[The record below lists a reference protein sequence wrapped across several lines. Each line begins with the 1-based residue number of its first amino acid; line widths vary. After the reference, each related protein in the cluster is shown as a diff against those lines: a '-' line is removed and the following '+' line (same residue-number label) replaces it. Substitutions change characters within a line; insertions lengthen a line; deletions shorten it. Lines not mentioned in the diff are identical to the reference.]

1 MPDGQMGSTE
11 GTFHLDVRTTTC
23 GILQARAELS
33 LFAAMQTSTH
43 SKDAATPRI
52 SPRAND
58 SFLLSLGKRVREL
71 RNRRGLT
78 RKMMAREA
86 DVSERHLAQL
96 ETGEGNVSIVLLRRI
111 AAALHVSLA
120 DLFAAEMET
129 RHEKVLIQ
137 RFLERLPAHRVEDAM
152 ARLLREFGDEDAARR
167 KRVALIGLRGAGKST
182 LGARLGADLNIPFV
196 ELDGEIEKDTGM
208 PLGEIFSLYGQT
220 GYRAIERRSLERVLH
235 EQERAILSVGGGV
248 VSEKETY
255 EYLLSNCYTVWIKA
269 RPEEHM
275 ARVIAQGDLR
285 PIAGGNQAM
294 DDLRRI
300 LGSART
306 ALPESGHVPGHFG
319 KFCRRE
325 FCKTEGRIAGER
337 KTEGEVGGSSGRCSD
352 GTIARK
358 SGTAGLPDGAWQIQ
372 ALEA

>member
-1 MPDGQMGSTE
+1 
-11 GTFHLDVRTTTC
+11 VRYTA
-23 GILQARAELS
+23 GENRPIFIYSML
-33 LFAAMQTSTH
+33 TSAH
-43 SKDAATPRI
+43 SKDAT
-52 SPRAND
+52 SPDLGPESND
-58 SFLLSLGKRVREL
+58 GFLLSLGKRVREL
-71 RNRRGLT
+71 RNRRGMT

-96 ETGEGNVSIVLLRRI
+96 EAGEGNVSIVLLRRI

-120 DLFAAEMET
+120 ELFAAEAET
-129 RHEKVLIQ
+129 QHEKVLIQ

-152 ARLLREFGDEDAARR
+152 FRLLREFGDEEVARR

-182 LGARLGADLNIPFV
+182 LGLQLGQQWDIPFI
-196 ELDGEIEKDTGM
+196 ELDREIEKDTGM

-220 GYRAIERRSLERVLH
+220 GYRAIERRSLERVLL

-255 EYLLSNCYTVWIKA
+255 DYLLSNCYTVWIKA

-285 PIAGGNQAM
+285 AIAGGNQAM

-300 LGSART
+300 LEAREPLYRKADMYLDTSGDSAEESFVKLKA
-306 ALPESGHVPGHFG
+306 AL
-319 KFCRRE
+319 
-325 FCKTEGRIAGER
+325 
-337 KTEGEVGGSSGRCSD
+337 
-352 GTIARK
+352 
-358 SGTAGLPDGAWQIQ
+358 Q
-372 ALEA
+372 AKQE

>member
-1 MPDGQMGSTE
+1 M
-11 GTFHLDVRTTTC
+11 
-23 GILQARAELS
+23 
-33 LFAAMQTSTH
+33 
-43 SKDAATPRI
+43 
-52 SPRAND
+52 
-58 SFLLSLGKRVREL
+58 REL

-137 RFLERLPAHRVEDAM
+137 RFLERLPAHRVEDALS
-152 ARLLREFGDEDAARR
+152 RLLREFGGEDAARR

-182 LGARLGADLNIPFV
+182 LGARLGQDMNTPFI
-196 ELDGEIEKDTGM
+196 ELDREIEKDTGM

-220 GYRAIERRSLERVLH
+220 GYRSIERRSLERVLH
-235 EQERAILSVGGGV
+235 DQERAIVSVGGGV

-285 PIAGGNQAM
+285 VIAGGNQAM

-300 LGSART
+300 LEAREPLYRKADMYLDT
-306 ALPESGHVPGHFG
+306 SGNSVDESFAKLKAAL
-319 KFCRRE
+319 
-325 FCKTEGRIAGER
+325 
-337 KTEGEVGGSSGRCSD
+337 
-352 GTIARK
+352 
-358 SGTAGLPDGAWQIQ
+358 Q
-372 ALEA
+372 ASEKQNEK

>member
-1 MPDGQMGSTE
+1 
-11 GTFHLDVRTTTC
+11 
-23 GILQARAELS
+23 
-33 LFAAMQTSTH
+33 MQTNTH
-43 SKDAATPRI
+43 SKELGAQRVA
-52 SPRAND
+52 SVSND
-58 SFLLSLGKRVREL
+58 GFLQSLGKRVREL

-120 DLFAAEMET
+120 DLFEAETEAQ
-129 RHEKVLIQ
+129 HEKVLIQ

-152 ARLLREFGDEDAARR
+152 FRLLREFGDEEAARR

-182 LGARLGADLNIPFV
+182 LGLLLCR
-196 ELDGEIEKDTGM
+196 ELDVAFIELDREIEKDTGM

-235 EQERAILSVGGGV
+235 EQERAILSVGGGI

-255 EYLLSNCYTVWIKA
+255 DYLLSNCYTVWIKA

-285 PIAGGNQAM
+285 AIAGGNQAM

-300 LGSART
+300 LEAREPLYRKADMYLDTSGSTVDESFAKLKA
-306 ALPESGHVPGHFG
+306 ALQTKQE
-319 KFCRRE
+319 
-325 FCKTEGRIAGER
+325 
-337 KTEGEVGGSSGRCSD
+337 
-352 GTIARK
+352 
-358 SGTAGLPDGAWQIQ
+358 
-372 ALEA
+372 